1 MFNSRMPKTCAIPQ
15 LGSAQLNPL
24 PFVEHSSRRSH
35 PQCEHSFSQGL
46 GVGKHSKEN
55 VMR

>member
-24 PFVEHSSRRSH
+24 PFVEHSRRSD
-35 PQCEHSFSQGL
+35 PQCQHSFSQGL

>member
-1 MFNSRMPKTCAIPQ
+1 MFISRMPKTCAIPQ

-24 PFVEHSSRRSH
+24 PFVEHSSKRSH